1 MIKLKDILNEAI
13 IGNKIQCD
21 NCGWNWKIADGGDD
35 LYMCHKCGHDNTP
48 KLKEQTSKI
57 TDLFIGQA
65 RPEYNSDSILQNIST
80 AAEKGASAL
89 FTKLGAIDVEV
100 TPSMNTST
108 VTNEIKKLAIKG
120 LLLPGKLNS
129 ITISSHNTGC
139 GKFNYAIMYS
149 GGTATEFWSTLAK
162 FCNSNTK
169 IFLGGCS
176 VASEPKVV
184 ARISKVTN
192 CIVTAPTGTYY
203 PGTGLV
209 SKTKDSFNLPQRLGK
224 YLTCTNKPKG
234 DEGKY
239 NKFIADHITALF
251 SGKSLSIGKSMNIIR
266 DFRNDLNYMNNKYYD
281 QLKSKIY
288 APPLTG
294 RPPAFRYS
302 NDATYKK
309 EIETLLLTI
318 LEALTIQLIR
328 DYIKSLGCYTSKTNP
343 IQSTRGAIFK

>member
-1 MIKLKDILNEAI
+1 MIKLKDILNELIA
-13 IGNKIQCD
+13 GNRIQCN
-21 NCGWNWKIADGGDD
+21 NCDWSWKIIDGGDD

-48 KLKEQTSKI
+48 KLTEQQSNI

-139 GKFNYAIMYS
+139 GKFNYAIMYP

-192 CIVTAPTGTYY
+192 CEVTAPTGTYY
-203 PGTGLV
+203 PVTGAV
-209 SKTKDSFNLPQRLGK
+209 TKTKDSFNLPQRLGK
-224 YLTCTNKPKG
+224 YLTCTNKPVG

-239 NKFIADHITALF
+239 NRFIAKHVKDLF
-251 SGKSLSIGKSMNIIR
+251 SGKSLSVGQSMILIKAFR
-266 DFRNDLNYMNNKYYD
+266 DSLNYMNNKYYD
-281 QLKSKIY
+281 SLRNKIY
-288 APPLTG
+288 
-294 RPPAFRYS
+294 FREPNQPFKYI
-302 NDATYKK
+302 NDAAYKK
-309 EIETLLLTI
+309 EMIKILSGI
-318 LEALTIQLIR
+318 LEALTVKLIQ

-343 IQSTRGAIFK
+343 IQGTRGAIFK

>member
-1 MIKLKDILNEAI
+1 MIKLKDILNESI
-13 IGNKIQCD
+13 VGNKIKCD
-21 NCGWNWKIADGGDD
+21 NCDWNWKIADGGDD
-35 LYMCHKCGHDNTP
+35 LYTCHKCGHDNTL

-139 GKFNYAIMYS
+139 GKFNYAIMYP
-149 GGTATEFWSTLAK
+149 GGTATEFWRTLAK

-192 CIVTAPTGTYY
+192 CEVTAPTGTYY
-203 PGTGLV
+203 PVTGAV

-224 YLTCTNKPKG
+224 YLTCTNKPEG

-239 NKFIADHITALF
+239 NRFIAKHVKDLF
-251 SGKSLSIGKSMNIIR
+251 SGATLSIGRSMILIKAFR
-266 DFRNDLNYMNNKYYD
+266 DSLNYMNNKYYD
-281 QLKSKIY
+281 SLRNKIY
-288 APPLTG
+288 
-294 RPPAFRYS
+294 FREPNQPFKYID
-302 NDATYKK
+302 DAAYKK
-309 EIETLLLTI
+309 EMLKVLSGI
-318 LEALTIQLIR
+318 LEALTVKLIQ

>member
-21 NCGWNWKIADGGDD
+21 NCKWSWKIADGGDD
-35 LYMCHKCGHDNTP
+35 LYICHKCGHDNTP
-48 KLKEQTSKI
+48 KLTEQQSKI

-139 GKFNYAIMYS
+139 GKFNYAIMYP

-192 CIVTAPTGTYY
+192 CQVTAPTGTYY
-203 PGTGLV
+203 PITGAV
-209 SKTKDSFNLPQRLGK
+209 TKTKDSFNLPQRLGK
-224 YLTCTNKPKG
+224 YLTCTNKPVG

-239 NKFIADHITALF
+239 NRFIAKHVKDLF
-251 SGKSLSIGKSMNIIR
+251 SGKSLSVGRSMILIKAFR
-266 DFRNDLNYMNNKYYD
+266 DSLNYMNNKYYD
-281 QLKSKIY
+281 SLRNKIY
-288 APPLTG
+288 
-294 RPPAFRYS
+294 FREPNQPFKYI
-302 NDATYKK
+302 NDAAYKK
-309 EIETLLLTI
+309 EMIKILSGI
-318 LEALTIQLIR
+318 LEALTVKLIQ

-343 IQSTRGAIFK
+343 IQGTRGAIFK

>member
-21 NCGWNWKIADGGDD
+21 KCGWNWKIADGGDD

-48 KLKEQTSKI
+48 KLTEQKSNI

-65 RPEYNSDSILQNIST
+65 RPEYNSNSILQNIST

-139 GKFNYAIMYS
+139 GKFNYAIMYP

-192 CIVTAPTGTYY
+192 CQVTAPTGTYY
-203 PGTGLV
+203 PITGAV
-209 SKTKDSFNLPQRLGK
+209 TKTKDSFNLPQRLGK
-224 YLTCTNKPKG
+224 YLTCTNKPVG

-239 NKFIADHITALF
+239 NRFIAKHVKDLF
-251 SGKSLSIGKSMNIIR
+251 SGKSLSVGRSMILIKAFR
-266 DFRNDLNYMNNKYYD
+266 DSLNYMNNKYYD
-281 QLKSKIY
+281 SLRNKIY
-288 APPLTG
+288 
-294 RPPAFRYS
+294 FREPNQPFKYI
-302 NDATYKK
+302 NDAAYKK
-309 EIETLLLTI
+309 EMIKILSGI
-318 LEALTIQLIR
+318 LEALTVKLIQ

-343 IQSTRGAIFK
+343 IQGTRGAIFK

>member
-1 MIKLKDILNEAI
+1 MIKLKDILNESI

-21 NCGWNWKIADGGDD
+21 NCGWSWKIADGGDD

-48 KLKEQTSKI
+48 KLTEQQSNI

-139 GKFNYAIMYS
+139 GKFNYAIMYP

-192 CIVTAPTGTYY
+192 CEVTAPTGTYY
-203 PGTGLV
+203 PVTGAV
-209 SKTKDSFNLPQRLGK
+209 TKTKDSFNLPQRLGK
-224 YLTCTNKPKG
+224 YLTCTNKPVG

-239 NKFIADHITALF
+239 NRFIAKHVKDLF
-251 SGKSLSIGKSMNIIR
+251 SGKSLSVGQSMILIKAFR
-266 DFRNDLNYMNNKYYD
+266 DSLNYMNNKYYD
-281 QLKSKIY
+281 SLRNKIY
-288 APPLTG
+288 
-294 RPPAFRYS
+294 FREPNQPFKYI
-302 NDATYKK
+302 NDAAYKK
-309 EIETLLLTI
+309 EMIKILSGI
-318 LEALTIQLIR
+318 LEALTVKLIQ

-343 IQSTRGAIFK
+343 IQSTRSAIFK

>member
-1 MIKLKDILNEAI
+1 MIKLKDILNELIA
-13 IGNKIQCD
+13 GNRIQCN
-21 NCGWNWKIADGGDD
+21 NCDWSWKIIDGGDD

-48 KLKEQTSKI
+48 KLTEQQSNI

-139 GKFNYAIMYS
+139 GKFNYAIMYP

-192 CIVTAPTGTYY
+192 CEVTAPTGTYY
-203 PGTGLV
+203 PITGV
-209 SKTKDSFNLPQRLGK
+209 VTKTKDSFNLPQRLGK
-224 YLTCTNKPKG
+224 YLTCTNKPVG

-239 NKFIADHITALF
+239 NRFIAKHVKDLF
-251 SGKSLSIGKSMNIIR
+251 SGKSLSVGQSMILIKAFR
-266 DFRNDLNYMNNKYYD
+266 DSLNYMNNKYYD
-281 QLKSKIY
+281 SLRNKIY
-288 APPLTG
+288 
-294 RPPAFRYS
+294 FREPNQPFKYI
-302 NDATYKK
+302 NDAAYKK
-309 EIETLLLTI
+309 EMIKILSEI
-318 LEALTIQLIR
+318 LEALTVKLIQ

>member
-21 NCGWNWKIADGGDD
+21 KCGWNWKIADGGDD

-48 KLKEQTSKI
+48 KLTEQKSNI

-65 RPEYNSDSILQNIST
+65 RPEYNSNSILQNIST

-139 GKFNYAIMYS
+139 GKFNYAIMYP

-192 CIVTAPTGTYY
+192 CQVTAPTGTYY
-203 PGTGLV
+203 PITGAV
-209 SKTKDSFNLPQRLGK
+209 TKTKDSFNLPQRLGK
-224 YLTCTNKPKG
+224 YLTCTNKPVG

-239 NKFIADHITALF
+239 NRFIAKHVKDLF
-251 SGKSLSIGKSMNIIR
+251 SGKSLSVGQSMILIKAFR
-266 DFRNDLNYMNNKYYD
+266 DSLNYMNNKYYD
-281 QLKSKIY
+281 SLRNKIY
-288 APPLTG
+288 
-294 RPPAFRYS
+294 FREPNQPFKYI
-302 NDATYKK
+302 NDAAYKK
-309 EIETLLLTI
+309 EMIKILSGI
-318 LEALTIQLIR
+318 LEALTVKLIQ

-343 IQSTRGAIFK
+343 IQGTRGAIFK

>member
-21 NCGWNWKIADGGDD
+21 KCGWNWKIADGGDD

-48 KLKEQTSKI
+48 KLTEQKSNI

-65 RPEYNSDSILQNIST
+65 RPEYNSNSILQNIST

-139 GKFNYAIMYS
+139 GKFNYAIMYP

-192 CIVTAPTGTYY
+192 CEVTAPTGTYY
-203 PGTGLV
+203 PITGAV
-209 SKTKDSFNLPQRLGK
+209 TKTKDSFNLPQRLGK
-224 YLTCTNKPKG
+224 YLTCTNKPVG

-239 NKFIADHITALF
+239 NRFIAKHVKDLF
-251 SGKSLSIGKSMNIIR
+251 SGKSLSIGRSMILIKAFR
-266 DFRNDLNYMNNKYYD
+266 DSLNYMNNKYYD
-281 QLKSKIY
+281 SLRNKIY
-288 APPLTG
+288 
-294 RPPAFRYS
+294 FREPNQPFKYI
-302 NDATYKK
+302 NDAAYKK
-309 EIETLLLTI
+309 EMIKILSGI
-318 LEALTIQLIR
+318 LEALTVKLIQ

>member
-1 MIKLKDILNEAI
+1 MIKLKDILQESI
-13 IGNKIQCD
+13 VGDKIKCD
-21 NCGWNWKIADGGDD
+21 NCGWSWKIVDGGDD

-48 KLKEQTSKI
+48 KLAEQQSKI

-65 RPEYNSDSILQNIST
+65 RPEYSSDSILQNIST
-80 AAEKGASAL
+80 AGEKAASAL
-89 FTKLGAIDVEV
+89 FTKLGAIDIEV
-100 TPSMNTST
+100 TPDMTTSS
-108 VTNEIKKLAIKG
+108 VSNEIKKLAIKG

-139 GKFNYAIMYS
+139 GKFNYAIMYP

-192 CIVTAPTGTYY
+192 CEVTAPTGTYY
-203 PGTGLV
+203 PVTGAV

-224 YLTCTNKPKG
+224 YLTCTNKPEG

-239 NKFIADHITALF
+239 NKFIAAHVVDLF
-251 SGKSLSIGKSMNIIR
+251 SGATLSIGRSMILIKAFR
-266 DFRNDLNYMNNKYYD
+266 DSLNYMNNKYYD
-281 QLKSKIY
+281 SLRNKIY
-288 APPLTG
+288 
-294 RPPAFRYS
+294 FREPNQPFKYID
-302 NDATYKK
+302 DAAYKK
-309 EIETLLLTI
+309 EMLKVLSGI
-318 LEALTIQLIR
+318 LEALTVKLIQ
-328 DYIKSLGCYTSKTNP
+328 DYIKSLGCYTSKENP
-343 IQSTRGAIFK
+343 IQGTRQAIFK